1 MVTSNG
7 RDNRNRGSREETSVP
22 TEAEIPQ
29 FVEGTEYNR
38 REDIH
43 KRYGGSWQSGIAPSS
58 VCPVIFLFTGDS
70 GEQYGYRDGFDSAG
84 VFSYTG
90 QGQLGDMTFTSGNK
104 AIRDHATDGRALHLF
119 EDTST
124 SGVKRYLGEFSLAN
138 YSIRQAPDKQGAE
151 RNVIVF
157 HLAKVNTGSPEIHPS
172 VKAENDEPISL
183 EDARKRAL
191 AACSSMSGSAGSQ
204 AIRTIYERSKAVR
217 DYVLLRS
224 GGLCEGC
231 EKPAPF
237 IGRDGKAYLEAHHTH
252 RLSDGGVDHPRY
264 VAALCPACHRE
275 IHYGQSGQ
283 VLNEKVKRRLASKEV
298 GENL

>member
-1 MVTSNG
+1 MATSNG
-7 RDNRNRGSREETSVP
+7 RYNRNRELAEETAVP
-22 TEAEIPQ
+22 IQVEIPQ
-29 FVEGTEYNR
+29 FVEGAEYSR

-119 EDTST
+119 KDTAT
-124 SGVKRYLGEFSLAN
+124 SGIKQYLGEFSLAN
-138 YSIRQAPDKQGAE
+138 YSIHRAPDKQGAQ

-157 HLAKVNTGSPEIHPS
+157 HLAKVNTESPEIHLS
-172 VKAENDEPISL
+172 VAAEKDEPISL
-183 EDARKRAL
+183 DDARKRAL
-191 AACSSMSGSAGSQ
+191 AACSSTSGSAGSQ

-224 GGLCEGC
+224 NGLCEAC

-237 IGRDGKAYLEAHHTH
+237 TGRDGKAYLEAHHTQ

-275 IHYGQSGQ
+275 IHYGQSGHA
-283 VLNEKVKRRLASKEV
+283 LNEKVKQRLASKET
-298 GENL
+298 GDDF

>member
-1 MVTSNG
+1 MVTSND
-7 RDNRNRGSREETSVP
+7 RDNRNQESGQEAAVPLGIET
-22 TEAEIPQ
+22 PQ
-29 FVEGTEYNR
+29 FVEGAEYSR
-38 REDIH
+38 REYIH
-43 KRYGGSWQSGIAPSS
+43 RKYGGSWQSGIAPSS
-58 VCPVIFLFTGDS
+58 VSPVIFLFTSDS
-70 GEQYGYRDGFDSAG
+70 GEQYGYQDRFDSAG

-90 QGQLGDMTFTSGNK
+90 QGQLGDMTFTLGNK
-104 AIRDHATDGRALHLF
+104 AVRDHAKDGRALHLF

-124 SGVKRYLGEFSLAN
+124 SGVKRYLGEFVLAN
-138 YSIRQAPDKQGAE
+138 YSIRPGLDKQRAT

-157 HLAKVNTGSPEIHPS
+157 HLTKVSTGSPEIHPS
-172 VKAENDEPISL
+172 VEAETGEPISL
-183 EDARKRAL
+183 NDARKRAL
-191 AACSSMSGSAGSQ
+191 AACSSTSGSAGSQ

-237 IGRDGKAYLEAHHTH
+237 TGRDGKAYLEAHHTH

-275 IHYGQSGQ
+275 IHYGQSGH
-283 VLNEKVKRRLASKEV
+283 VLNETVKQRLASKEIA
-298 GENL
+298 ENL